1 MLPRTLWMGASQLV
15 MVFTFLLFAMAID
28 HTIYVATALAGIGMG
43 FQLLSIATISELFG
57 LRHFGVNFNVI
68 LLANPIGASLFSAL
82 LAGYIYDKEAE
93 KQGNP
98 TCIGPDCFRVTFLVL
113 AGVCGLGT
121 LLTVIL
127 TVRIR
132 PVYQAL
138 YASGSFRLQP
148 QSGGH

>member
-1 MLPRTLWMGASQLV
+1 MPRTLWMGAAQLV
-15 MVFTFLLFAMAID
+15 VVFTFLLFAMGID
-28 HTIYVATALAGIGMG
+28 HTIYVVTPLLGIGMG
-43 FQLLSIATISELFG
+43 FQFLSIATISELFG
-57 LRHFGVNFNVI
+57 LRHFGINFNFI
-68 LLANPIGASLFSAL
+68 LLGNPIGATIFSAF

-121 LLTVIL
+121 LLSVIL

-148 QSGGH
+148 QSASR

>member
-1 MLPRTLWMGASQLV
+1 MGAAQLV

-28 HTIYVATALAGIGMG
+28 HTMSIYVATALIGIGMG
-43 FQLLSIATISELFG
+43 FQFLSISTISELFG
-57 LRHFGVNFNVI
+57 LRHFGINFNFI
-68 LLANPIGASLFSAL
+68 LLGNPLGATIFSAF
-82 LAGYIYDKEAE
+82 LAGYIYDKEAD
-93 KQGNP
+93 KQGNM

-121 LLTVIL
+121 LLSVIL

-148 QSGGH
+148 QSAGH

>member
-1 MLPRTLWMGASQLV
+1 
-15 MVFTFLLFAMAID
+15 MAID
-28 HTIYVATALAGIGMG
+28 HTIYVATALIGICMG
-43 FQLLSIATISELFG
+43 FQFLSIATISELFG
-57 LRHFGVNFNVI
+57 LRHFGINFNFI
-68 LLANPIGASLFSAL
+68 LLGNPLGATIFSAI
-82 LAGYIYDKEAE
+82 LAGYIYDKEAD
-93 KQGNP
+93 KQGKM

-121 LLTVIL
+121 LLSIIL

-148 QSGGH
+148 QSTGH

>member
-1 MLPRTLWMGASQLV
+1 MGASQLV

-28 HTIYVATALAGIGMG
+28 HSIYIATALIGVGMG
-43 FQLLSIATISELFG
+43 FQFLSIATISELFG
-57 LRHFGVNFNVI
+57 LRHFGINFNFI
-68 LLANPIGASLFSAL
+68 LLGNPLGATIFSAC
-82 LAGYIYDKEAE
+82 LAGYIYDMEAD
-93 KQGNP
+93 KQGNM
-98 TCIGPDCFRVTFLVL
+98 TCIGPECFRVTFLVL

-121 LLTVIL
+121 LLSIIL

-148 QSGGH
+148 QSTGH